1 MSREHAGWRP
11 LRPRSRD
18 SNWIPREAGA
28 GSGRG
33 SCSGVISMVRIP
45 NCSSFWRDHQGRASA
60 FSIVASTS
68 GIRRSSS
75 TRISCLHGPTQ
86 ISSTPWAASTSWPYR
101 DAFSFARISSPSAA
115 VLELIRDKLTP
126 SSRWVRRMDLRIGI
140 LIEARRAQRVP
151 DSQPVESNH
160 AQPGD
165 LRAAAGAA
173 SMSALSEVID
183 VEYRVVSPSR
193 APHRDHYFTIESPK
207 G

>member
-1 MSREHAGWRP
+1 
-11 LRPRSRD
+11 
-18 SNWIPREAGA
+18 
-28 GSGRG
+28 
-33 SCSGVISMVRIP
+33 
-45 NCSSFWRDHQGRASA
+45 
-60 FSIVASTS
+60 
-68 GIRRSSS
+68 
-75 TRISCLHGPTQ
+75 
-86 ISSTPWAASTSWPYR
+86 
-101 DAFSFARISSPSAA
+101 
-115 VLELIRDKLTP
+115 LIRDKLTP